1 MCWAIA
7 SPSSTGRPDR
17 DLASE
22 RDRVVRESAGECG
35 EHLQQLPAFDSALP
49 ELSLHVANLI
59 DLSAPCVYGQLR
71 LEFPNM
77 LVKQV
82 DLAMQ
87 PLAAR
92 ARESAAMTRARD
104 PQQPLPRD
112 PRTPRRRE
120 FLYPYEVLAEDGA
133 SLTLADATLE
143 EFAGIYQWNLSDDPQ
158 TGVVNAVQTQCWR
171 EHQSAM
177 RHLVRLLAIGTLGV
191 APRQV
196 GDAIAW
202 HQGYVAMHDGGP
214 EPEADLSDFFA
225 FWTGN
230 EADDLGGVCAESGL
244 LCWWEAKLGP
254 GWVRE
259 TGYFLQEL
267 RDFTDDGPTERVERI
282 WIDRDVESELRPL
295 VAKMLGSG

>member
-1 MCWAIA
+1 MI
-7 SPSSTGRPDR
+7 R
-17 DLASE
+17 
-22 RDRVVRESAGECG
+22 
-35 EHLQQLPAFDSALP
+35 AL
-49 ELSLHVANLI
+49 
-59 DLSAPCVYGQLR
+59 
-71 LEFPNM
+71 
-77 LVKQV
+77 
-82 DLAMQ
+82 
-87 PLAAR
+87 
-92 ARESAAMTRARD
+92 D

-112 PRTPRRRE
+112 PSTPRRRE

-143 EFAGIYQWNLSDDPQ
+143 EFAGIYTWNLSDDPQ
-158 TGVVNAVQTQCWR
+158 TGIVTAVQNQCWR

-177 RHLVRLLAIGTLGV
+177 RHLVRLLAIGTLGI
-191 APRQV
+191 APHQV

-214 EPEADLSDFFA
+214 EPEEDLSDFFA
-225 FWTGN
+225 FWTGD

-254 GWVRE
+254 GWARE

-267 RDFTDDGPTERVERI
+267 RDFVDDGPTERVERI

-295 VAKMLGSG
+295 VAKVLGSG